1 MIYMDNAATTKITEN
16 VFNEMLPYLR
26 ENYGNASS
34 IYSLGQK
41 SKAAIEN
48 SRIKI
53 AEILKLKPTE
63 IYFTASGSESDNW
76 VIKETLNQKE
86 KNHIISSK
94 IEHPAILNSLKS
106 VEKKGTEYSLIS
118 VDKDG
123 FVKLD
128 ELSESI
134 RENTKLIS
142 IMFANN
148 EIGTI
153 EPIAEI
159 SKIAR
164 DKNIL
169 FHTDAVQAMGNI
181 NFNLKDLDV
190 DMLSI
195 SGHKIGAPKG
205 IGILYKKDNV
215 KINPFINGGEQE
227 RSMRASTENVAS
239 IVGIGKAIEDAYENI
254 DEDIK
259 YTRELRDYTI
269 EKLLNID
276 GIILNGSRENRLP
289 GNINI
294 TLKNVKPQTIVQF
307 LDMYD
312 ICVSSGS
319 ACAAGSINPSYVL
332 RAIGRSEEES
342 LSMLR
347 LSLNR
352 DNTKKECDFV
362 VEKILE
368 GMKKFKSR
376 WWYVG
381 TDFWQ
386 RF

>member
-53 AEILKLKPTE
+53 AEILKVKPTE

-106 VEKKGTEYSLIS
+106 VKKKGTEYSLIS

-134 RENTKLIS
+134 REDTKLIS

-294 TLKNVKPQTIVQF
+294 TLKNVKPQTMVQF

-376 WWYVG
+376 
-381 TDFWQ
+381 
-386 RF
+386 